1 MKMKTDQLA
10 LSEFLNF
17 GFILGNR
24 TLSPDHKLNEINLR
38 YEIEN
43 RKSSW
48 KNVYR
53 ALEESTLKI
62 CSEAKHP
69 ILMLSGGLDSRII
82 AGIISK
88 HSLDIPTLT
97 LTYKDEEDLIA
108 RKVCSVLKLEHYVI
122 LVKPEEK
129 DLTQMKKIVR
139 STCGIIPVHW
149 FLNDLVAS
157 QKIKSLKIS
166 HAIYG
171 IWLTELWNREY
182 SCDYNSA
189 SMFCEKMAYSMN
201 VLKPEYFTASMRNL
215 FEYCI
220 EKPLKTL
227 YYETLIKSY
236 TRGFLALKRIGIE
249 SLFPS
254 LDERFLTETFALP
267 SELRKNK
274 TVNHLILKH
283 EFPQLH
289 KIRDVSLRLPRV
301 TPKKIQLIYNRFH
314 GFMMN
319 KMNFSRGVK
328 DIPHAFKN
336 NFQLTNRLKKPL
348 ICKRSVLKD
357 LVNQFFKTGKHFNL
371 ITRLITYSLFT
382 EIEQR

>member
-1 MKMKTDQLA
+1 MKIDQLA

-24 TLSPDHKLNEINLR
+24 TLSPEHKLNEINLQ

-62 CSEAKHP
+62 CSEAGHP
-69 ILMLSGGLDSRII
+69 VLMLSGGLDSRII

-122 LVKPEEK
+122 RVKPEEK
-129 DLTQMKKIVR
+129 DLTQLEKIVK
-139 STCGIIPVHW
+139 STCGTIPVHW
-149 FLNDLVAS
+149 FLNDLIAL
-157 QKIKSLKIS
+157 QKIKNLKIS

-189 SMFCEKMAYSMN
+189 STFCEKMAYPVN
-201 VLKPEYFTASMRNL
+201 VLKPEYYTASMRNL

-236 TRGFLALKRIGIE
+236 TRGFLVLKEIGIE
-249 SLFPS
+249 ILFPS
-254 LDERFLTETFALP
+254 LDERFLVETFALP

-274 TVNHLILKH
+274 TVNYLILKH

-289 KIRDVSLRLPRV
+289 KIRDVRLRLPYLAPR
-301 TPKKIQLIYNRFH
+301 KIQLIGDRFH
-314 GFMMN
+314 SYMMN

-328 DIPHAFKN
+328 DHSNAFKN
-336 NFQLTNRLKKPL
+336 NLELTNRLKKPS
-348 ICKRSVLKD
+348 ICKGPVLKD
-357 LVNQFFKTGKHFNL
+357 LVNQFFKTGKHFNF
-371 ITRLITYSLFT
+371 ISRLITYSLFT
-382 EIEQR
+382 EIEQG